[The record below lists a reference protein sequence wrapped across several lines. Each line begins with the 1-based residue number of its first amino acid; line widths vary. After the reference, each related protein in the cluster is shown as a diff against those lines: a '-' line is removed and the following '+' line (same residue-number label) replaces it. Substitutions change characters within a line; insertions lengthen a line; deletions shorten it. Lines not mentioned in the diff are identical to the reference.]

1 MNSTQNAKFLKLVRE
16 QSGVISREQAT
27 ELKLTVGQWR
37 TFTRSK
43 AWEKA
48 GTGVIRVAASQL
60 SWEQRVWIA
69 CLETGGHASH
79 KTAGWLFRL
88 DGLGKSAP
96 RELDVVVKIDNQ
108 RTTNRAKVHRSR
120 TLTDA
125 HLAKPKGIPRTT
137 LARTLVDLA
146 EVLSEGDFE
155 DAYDSAVRKEPT
167 TPAEVK
173 ELLKTLPR
181 RGQQGIGMLKSLLD
195 ENLRAVDSALEVKV
209 RRLIRKNKLPAPE
222 EGVPLFDGNEI
233 IGRLDFAWPNN
244 RPRVAV
250 MAHGAKYHQKNRR
263 WHKDNDQYGE
273 LSSMGWRVVPCSM
286 VHVEDPD
293 AREQFLKRLKRS
305 LAGFESAAEFKD

>member
-1 MNSTQNAKFLKLVRE
+1 MKPDQNAKFVKKA
-16 QSGVISREQAT
+16 QQQGGVITHEQAI
-27 ELKLTVGQWR
+27 ELKVSAGQWR

-43 AWEKA
+43 LWENV
-48 GTGVIRVAASQL
+48 GTGVIRQAGQPL
-60 SWEQRVWIA
+60 TWEQKVWIA
-69 CLETGGHASH
+69 CLETQGHASH
-79 KTAGWLFRL
+79 KTAGWLYRL
-88 DGLGKSAP
+88 DGLGKYAP
-96 RELDVVVKIDNQ
+96 AELDVVVKFDNR
-108 RTTNRAKVHRSR
+108 RTTNRANVHRSR
-120 TLTDA
+120 TLTDE

-155 DAYDSAVRKEPT
+155 DAYDSAVRNEPT

-181 RGQQGIGMLKSLLD
+181 RGQQGIGMLKALLD

-209 RRLIRKNKLPAPE
+209 RRLIRKNKLPVPE

-305 LAGFESAAEFKD
+305 LAGYESAAQFED